1 MPRQRRRLS
10 SMGRT
15 GWGGGG
21 AAVQE
26 AGRGNGLPIGRRPLG
41 VDSGLPAWAGGT
53 GLPIRYMG
61 TKRALAPVVR
71 SLVVEEQPSGIIADL
86 FCGMGSVASALAP
99 DYPVLMNDVLG
110 VPVLLA
116 RARFTPTTGQTKERS
131 VGALIPHFRSAQ
143 NALLGRF
150 ARRIA
155 SETKALDHSP
165 LALTEY
171 MRRAPHAGSSAS
183 WRRQAETCKASNEI
197 DRYQLATLYFSAG
210 YFSTRQAIEL
220 DALRYAIE
228 QTDDAMRT
236 RLLATWVAAA
246 GTVLNSPGHSA
257 QYLRPSSEA
266 AWLRLRRAW
275 KRSVWAVF
283 LDRLD
288 DVVPVGTRHWRQRN
302 QVIQQDA
309 LTLEDA
315 GMLERVNIVYA
326 DPPYTKDHYSRF
338 YHVHETLLQY
348 DFPDS
353 VGVGRYRSD
362 RHASQFSL
370 ASEVEQAFRRLFN
383 SVARRGRKLVL
394 SYPSDGLLEKRGV
407 VVREVLRD
415 FFTIR
420 KELAFDH
427 SHSTLG
433 ASSGKS
439 IKSAVERIYVCVP

>member
-1 MPRQRRRLS
+1 
-10 SMGRT
+10 
-15 GWGGGG
+15 
-21 AAVQE
+21 
-26 AGRGNGLPIGRRPLG
+26 
-41 VDSGLPAWAGGT
+41 
-53 GLPIRYMG
+53 
-61 TKRALAPVVR
+61 
-71 SLVVEEQPSGIIADL
+71 
-86 FCGMGSVASALAP
+86 
-99 DYPVLMNDVLG
+99 MNDVLG

-116 RARFTPTTGQTKERS
+116 LARFPPPTGQTKARLLR
-131 VGALIPHFRSAQ
+131 ALIPHFRNAQ
-143 NALLGRF
+143 KALLRRF

-165 LALTEY
+165 LALTTY
-171 MRRAPHAGSSAS
+171 MSHAPHAGSSAS
-183 WRRQAETCKASNEI
+183 WRRHAQASKASNEI
-197 DRYQLATLYFSAG
+197 DRYRLATLYFSAG

-228 QTDDAMRT
+228 QMDDAMRT
-236 RLLATWVAAA
+236 RLLAAWVATA
-246 GTVLNSPGHSA
+246 GTVINSPGHSA

-266 AWLRLRRAW
+266 AWQRLRRAW
-275 KRSVWAVF
+275 NRSVWAVF

-288 DVVPVGTRHWRQRN
+288 DVVPVGTRLWRERN
-302 QVIQQDA
+302 QVTQQDA
-309 LTLEDA
+309 LELEDA

-370 ASEVEQAFRRLFN
+370 ASEVEQAFRRLFD
-383 SVARRGRKLVL
+383 SIATHGRKLVL
-394 SYPSDGLLEKRGV
+394 SYPSDGLLENRGV
-407 VVREVLRD
+407 EIREVLRD
-415 FFTIR
+415 FFSIR

-427 SHSTLG
+427 NHSTLG
-433 ASSGKS
+433 GSSGKS